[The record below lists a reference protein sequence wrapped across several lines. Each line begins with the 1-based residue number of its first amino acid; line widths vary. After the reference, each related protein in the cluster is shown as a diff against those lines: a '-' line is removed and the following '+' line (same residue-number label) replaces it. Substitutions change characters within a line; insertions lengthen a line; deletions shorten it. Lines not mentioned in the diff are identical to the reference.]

1 MVAQFLS
8 FNLYHLVF
16 RLRKFNL
23 FVLLCNLNKRFRL
36 LSIMCLSTLLQ
47 GKLIYLFFKL
57 IKGLLG
63 YSSSGLFFVIFAA
76 AVFRNELV
84 IEKVFSLGSF
94 KRITV

>member
-36 LSIMCLSTLLQ
+36 LSIMCLSTLLR

-63 YSSSGLFFVIFAA
+63 YSSSGLLFVIFAA

-84 IEKVFSLGSF
+84 IQKVFSLGSF